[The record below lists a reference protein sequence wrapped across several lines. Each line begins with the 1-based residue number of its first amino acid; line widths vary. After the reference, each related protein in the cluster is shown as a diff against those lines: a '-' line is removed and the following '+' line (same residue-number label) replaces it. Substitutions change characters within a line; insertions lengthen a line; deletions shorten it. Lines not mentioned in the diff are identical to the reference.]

1 MPSLGRP
8 YKEPMTVPEALA
20 IIEWETGSHFDLD
33 LVAEYRKIASALHS
47 QFNTM
52 RPAALHDELRQQ
64 LARIHLAATLPLVGP
79 VKH

>member
-1 MPSLGRP
+1 MERR
-8 YKEPMTVPEALA
+8 KQQALA

-33 LVAEYRKIASALHS
+33 LVAEFRKIASALHS